1 MFNKEV
7 INYNN
12 KLYIIY
18 RKLKSDHIQEK
29 YVQEIKNYWLCDMVV
44 RHNNQNGQYFLFLRE
59 ISDAE
64 LVN

>member
-18 RKLKSDHIQEK
+18 RKLKSDHIKEK

-59 ISDAE
+59 ISEAE
-64 LVN
+64 LVD

>member
-59 ISDAE
+59 ISEAE
-64 LVN
+64 LVD